1 MDRRKMLSGS
11 LALGLVGAAYT
22 GIDGLIAEAAGLQ
35 QRGQG
40 GAAQPRTRRVVT
52 GNNAQGKSY
61 AVSDEIVSGGAITS
75 LFDTSGD
82 SLTGPY
88 AAGESH
94 DLLAGDSPQLE
105 PALGGSKLLFVTLP
119 PRQGDGG
126 NTAMHR
132 TWTVDYNI
140 VLSGEL
146 VLILEMG
153 QVTLKPGDV
162 VIQRNTLHAW
172 RNNSTTEPI
181 RWVAVLLPVRKQA

>member
-1 MDRRKMLSGS
+1 MNRRELLSGS
-11 LALGLVGAAYT
+11 VALGLVGAAFS
-22 GIDGLIAEAAGLQ
+22 GLDDAVAEAGGPQ

-40 GAAQPRTRRVVT
+40 GAAQPRTRRIMT

-61 AVSDEIVSGGAITS
+61 IVSDEIVSGGAITS
-75 LFDTSGD
+75 LFETSGD
-82 SLTGPY
+82 NLAGAYT
-88 AAGESH
+88 AGESR
-94 DLLAGDSPQLE
+94 DVIAGDSPQLE
-105 PALGGSKLLFVTLP
+105 PAIGGSKLLFVTLP

-132 TWTVDYNI
+132 TWTVDYNL

-146 VLILEMG
+146 VLILENG

-181 RWVAVLLPVRKQA
+181 RWVAVLLPIRKQA